1 MVESL
6 IWTEKYRPKKFSEV
20 AGQQEIVKRVKSMVE
35 KGNLPHILFAG
46 PAGIG
51 KSTLALV
58 VARELFGKDISH
70 NFLEM
75 NASDSRGIDT
85 IRNEVKDFAKTK
97 SLKDVPFKIILLDEC
112 DSLTKEA
119 QQALRR
125 TMENYSKTCRFIF
138 SCNFPSKIID
148 PIVSRCVVFK
158 FKPLKKEELLG
169 LVKLVVE
176 KESLELG
183 DGVLEALFEVSEG
196 DCRRVINTLQSCA
209 SLGKEIKVDEVY
221 HVAGSVRPKEV
232 LEVLKVVISGEF
244 VKGRRKLLEVMLEY
258 GLSGLDVVKQIQ
270 REVWSLELDD
280 KEKLRL
286 IERCG
291 EIEFRIV
298 EGSDEFVQIEAL
310 LASFACI
317 KN

>member
-6 IWTEKYRPKKFSEV
+6 IWTEKYRPKTFSEI
-20 AGQQEIVKRVKSMVE
+20 AGQNEIVKRVKGMVE

-58 VARELFGKDISH
+58 VAKSLFGDDIDH

-158 FKPLKKEELLG
+158 FKPLKKDDIFG
-169 LVKLVVE
+169 YVNFVVE
-176 KESLELG
+176 KEGLKIG

-196 DCRRVINTLQSCA
+196 DCRRVVNTLQSCA
-209 SLGKEIKVDEVY
+209 SLSKEIKVDDVY
-221 HVAGSVRPKEV
+221 HVAGSVKPKEV

-258 GLSGLDVVKQIQ
+258 GLSGLDIVKQIQ
-270 REVWSLELDD
+270 REVWGLELED

-298 EGSDEFVQIEAL
+298 EGSDEFIQLEAL
-310 LASFACI
+310 LASFI
-317 KN
+317 RK